1 MKKKINKQAI
11 LLTAVFFLG
20 TLFPYAY
27 SAVDSGLN
35 KLKML
40 VEVMQYVKENY
51 VEETKTEDLVTG
63 AIKGLM
69 DGLDM
74 FSEYLPPK
82 EYKDLKTE
90 TKGEFGGIGLRL
102 TQGEGF
108 LEVTSPMP
116 GTPAFD
122 AKIMPKDRIMAI
134 DGQDVKNMLLEDA
147 IEKMRG
153 KPGSKVR
160 LTLQRKKENS
170 ADFETLPEITLK
182 RANIVPEV
190 VFSRMLEGDIGYIY
204 VVDFSGHTMEK
215 VNKALKELQKE
226 GMKKL
231 VLDLRFD
238 PGGLLGSAV
247 DLASA
252 FLGDEKLIV
261 YTKGRKPEY
270 YQEYKAPVKAEFK
283 DIPMVLLVNEASAS
297 GSEIVAGALQD
308 HKRAVLVGARTF
320 GKASVQQLQPLGD
333 GSALRLTIAYY
344 YTPLGRLIHR
354 NHKDPKTAGTGGIMP
369 DIVVKP
375 KKEDMVHIY
384 TLYNMAVYTPGKKTE
399 YAKINDEALD
409 IAKDLLNDPAKYAL
423 AMEGKYE
430 PPKKEETKE
439 TPKPAEQKK

>member
-1 MKKKINKQAI
+1 M
-11 LLTAVFFLG
+11 LTVVFFLG

-35 KLKML
+35 KLKTL
-40 VEVMQYVKENY
+40 IDVMQYVKENY

-63 AIKGLM
+63 AITGLM
-69 DGLDM
+69 DSLDM

-82 EYKDLKTE
+82 DYKALKTE

-102 TQGEGF
+102 TQGDGF

-116 GTPAFD
+116 GTPAFE
-122 AKIMPKDRIMAI
+122 AKIMPKDRIIAI
-134 DGQDVKNMLLEDA
+134 DGADVKDMLLDDA
-147 IEKMRG
+147 VEKMRG
-153 KPGSKVR
+153 KPGTKVR

-170 ADFETLPEITLK
+170 ADFETLPELTLK

-190 VFSRMLEGDIGYIY
+190 VFSRMITDDIGYLY

-215 VNKALKELQKE
+215 VNAALKDLKKQ
-226 GMKKL
+226 GMQKL

-252 FLGDEKLIV
+252 FLGDEKMIV

-270 YQEYKAPVKAEFK
+270 YQEYKAPMKADYK

-308 HKRAVLVGARTF
+308 HKRAALVGARTF

-333 GSALRLTIAYY
+333 GSAIRLTIAYY

-369 DIVVKP
+369 DVVVNP
-375 KKEDMVHIY
+375 KKEDMVQIY
-384 TLYNMAVYTPGKKTE
+384 TLYNMAIYTPGKKTE
-399 YAKINDEALD
+399 YPQIHDEALD
-409 IAKDLLNDPAKYAL
+409 IAKDLLNNPDKYAL
-423 AMEGKYE
+423 ALQGKYE
-430 PPKKEETKE
+430 APKTEEKKDDKKPTETK
-439 TPKPAEQKK
+439 K